1 MRGAIAIRIRTCRG
15 GPSAPSADAPPGFRP
30 SIRPSSLAPI
40 PARHPNLKNS
50 NREALRRVRADDSA
64 RRNDDV
70 INVTHTR
77 QTTRPR
83 SNREGE
89 ALFSNRVRADD
100 SARHY
105 IARAVNRLRDCG
117 EIDSARRYRK
127 IERFTRRLNLK
138 NSNRESR
145 LSDREESHAL
155 QTTINPSA
163 STARRRG
170 NFQPSKSAKSIK
182 NHPQSLFR
190 LERTSTVYFQQLTQN
205 LNDTMFRLER
215 SAQRTRI
222 ERRNQKTKPIP
233 TFFRIAFSPLN
244 GYPRRDL
251 HSRRRAACAC
261 DH

>member
-70 INVTHTR
+70 INVTQTK

-83 SNREGE
+83 SNREAE
-89 ALFSNRVRADD
+89 ALFSNRVRA
-100 SARHY
+100 
-105 IARAVNRLRDCG
+105 VNRLRDCK

-127 IERFTRRLNLK
+127 IERSTRRLNLK

-190 LERTSTVYFQQLTQN
+190 LER
-205 LNDTMFRLER
+205 
-215 SAQRTRI
+215 SAQRRRI
-222 ERRNQKTKPIP
+222 ERRNQKPKPTP
-233 TFFRIAFSPLN
+233 PFFRVAFSPLN

-251 HSRRRAACAC
+251 HSRRRAACSC